1 MATLAE
7 IRAQYPQY
15 KDMSDGALADA
26 MHSKHYSDIPRE
38 EFNRRI
44 GFAQP
49 TTADA
54 VADGGNQL
62 VRGINRGVNS
72 LISLPNEIVSGAVN
86 MVAPGQGDRF
96 KWNNAVS
103 RFMTSPNAKPTT
115 TLGRYADSVGQAI
128 GSSAIPMAGIA
139 AKSMQAAPAAQTTIG
154 AVGQQI
160 VNAFRTAPGAAVS
173 GDVAASVGG
182 GIGQQAAQEGGFG
195 PTGQMVGG
203 LVGAMTPAGIAGASR
218 GAVSQVQQARANMG
232 EQGAYGRIAQSV
244 DGPLTDLADNVAT
257 GGTNMN
263 AGINRRTLDVLG
275 DEMTRAGGDV
285 GRAQQATIARLSNEF
300 GIPPTTAADQI
311 RRLTSVHR
319 DSPLMLA
326 EYPSV
331 AQSNAETRGA
341 RPQNVNL
348 DDVARTQ
355 ESPTQFKLDT
365 LGNNGNA
372 SSAATVRNA
381 INQREEALGP
391 ALGENLVQAGPRM
404 GGRPASIADVET
416 MIAQSDQLASQEYR
430 AAHNGPVNNNLM
442 LNWLPRLLDWH
453 TTRASYRSGD
463 IENAINNAVSQFY
476 TNTPNGR
483 ITMNS
488 LQQLQD
494 ARGVLRGQITQ
505 YRNQGRTD
513 LVNAVQ
519 PVYDHVTRL
528 MTNMSP
534 QWAQANR
541 RWADGLLNEVA
552 TELGDAFAKRAG
564 PRFREQMDVFNNLA
578 PEAQNVVR
586 VHWIQKQLDHLTN
599 LPDTH
604 SVAKA
609 FTNDH
614 MRNIVRQ
621 LLGDRAA
628 VEFTRTVR
636 DIKVAEQSKGMMRNT
651 ATHRRGQAQK
661 QEDLETGLQSAVQN
675 ANAKGMLRSFMEQAA
690 QVLSENRN
698 RPMANILTTP
708 MNDTARVAM
717 HLHRMQQQ
725 QNRLAQFA
733 QPRLAQPAAAGRLA
747 PMLNP
752 MLEEADRRGPLR
764 VKVYPNGDPRNEM

>member
-15 KDMSDGALADA
+15 NDMSDSALADA
-26 MHSKHYSDIPRE
+26 MYQKHYSDIPRD

-54 VADGGNQL
+54 VTDGGSQL
-62 VRGINRGVNS
+62 VRGINRGINAVV
-72 LISLPNEIVSGAVN
+72 SLPGEIFGGAVN

-96 KWNNAVS
+96 KWNNVAS
-103 RFMTSPNAKPTT
+103 EFMTSPNAKPTT

-160 VNAFRTAPGAAVS
+160 VNAYRASPGAAVA
-173 GDVAASVGG
+173 GDVVASVGG

-195 PTGQMVGG
+195 ATGQMIGG
-203 LVGAMTPAGIAGASR
+203 LAGAMAPAGIAAGVG
-218 GAVSQVQQARANMG
+218 GAVRQVQRARANMG
-232 EQGAYGRIAQSV
+232 EQGAYGRIAESV
-244 DGPLTDLADNVAT
+244 DGPLTDLVDNVAT
-257 GGTNMN
+257 GGTNMS
-263 AGINRRTLDVLG
+263 AAINRRTIDVLG
-275 DEMTRAGGDV
+275 EEMTRAGGDV
-285 GRAQQATIARLSNEF
+285 ARAQQATIARLANEF
-300 GIPPTTAADQI
+300 GVPPTTAADQI

-319 DSPLMLA
+319 DSPLMLG

-331 AQSNAETRGA
+331 ARSNAETRST

-355 ESPTQFKLDT
+355 ESQTQYKLDT

-372 SSAATVRNA
+372 PSAATVRNA
-381 INQREEALGP
+381 VNQREEGLGP
-391 ALGENLVQAGPRM
+391 ALGEMFVRSGPRVA
-404 GGRPASIADVET
+404 GRPASIADVEN
-416 MIAQSDQLASQEYR
+416 MIGQADQLASAEYR
-430 AAHNGPVNNNLM
+430 AAHNGPVNNGLM
-442 LNWLPRLLDWH
+442 MNWLPRLLEWH
-453 TTRASYRSGD
+453 TRRATSRSGD
-463 IENAINNAVSQFY
+463 IERAINNAVDQFY

-483 ITMNS
+483 IAMSS

-505 YRNQGRTD
+505 YRTQGRND

-528 MTNMSP
+528 MAAMSP

-541 RWADGLLNEVA
+541 RWADGRLNEVA
-552 TELGDAFAKRAG
+552 SELGDAFAKQAG
-564 PRFREQMDVFNNLA
+564 PRFREQMRAFNQMA

-586 VHWIQKQLDHLTN
+586 VHWIQQQLDKLTN

-609 FTNDH
+609 YTNDH
-614 MRNIVRQ
+614 MRNMVRS
-621 LLGDRAA
+621 LLGDQAA
-628 VEFTRTVR
+628 VDFTRLVR
-636 DIKVAEQSKGMMRNT
+636 DIKVAEQSKGMMRNS

-661 QEDLETGLQSAVQN
+661 QEDLETGLVSAVDN
-675 ANAKGMLRSFMEQAA
+675 VSAKGMLQSFLERSA
-690 QVLSENRN
+690 QVLTEQRN
-698 RPMANILTTP
+698 RPMAKILTTP

-725 QNRLAQFA
+725 KNRLAQFA
-733 QPRLAQPAAAGRLA
+733 QPRVAPPAAVGRFA

-752 MLEEADRRGPLR
+752 MLEDSNAPRVPLR
-764 VKVYPNGDPRNEM
+764 VLVNGRDD